1 VSEQR
6 YERDEDE
13 ASRYDR
19 HWNELLQE
27 LRLAQTGTQILFAF
41 LLAIAF
47 TTPFREDDDFAHT
60 VYAVTLILTAMAT
73 ALLIAPVS
81 VHRMVYR
88 RRLRD
93 RMIPLSS
100 KMAAS
105 GLFLLMLA
113 VCGGLLLALDVIL
126 PRSAAVLI
134 GAAMLLWF
142 GVFWYL
148 IPGVV
153 RTKHGGANDRED
165 L

>member
-1 VSEQR
+1 MSEEH

-47 TTPFREDDDFAHT
+47 TTPFREDDNFAHT

-73 ALLIAPVS
+73 GLLIAPVS
-81 VHRMVYR
+81 FHRMVYQ

-93 RMIPLSS
+93 RMIPLAS
-100 KMAAS
+100 KMANG
-105 GLFLLMLA
+105 GLLLLMLA
-113 VCGGLLLALDVIL
+113 ICGGLLLALDVFISR
-126 PRSAAVLI
+126 PAAIVI
-134 GAAMLLWF
+134 CAIMLLWF
-142 GVFWYL
+142 AVFWYL

-153 RTKHGGANDRED
+153 RAGRGRTDDGQDP
-165 L
+165 